1 MVQNSNMRIEKIIN
15 NNVVSAMDGDKT
27 EVVVMGRGIGYRMKQ
42 GMEIP
47 KEKIEKIFRLENPG
61 TAGRL
66 GNLLEKIPMEHVEI
80 SAEIIDYAKNVLNRK
95 LNENIY
101 LTLTDHINFS
111 IERYRKKM
119 MFHNPLIREVRSFYK
134 EEYLVG
140 EYAIAL
146 VKRKLG
152 IQFPS
157 DEAASVALHIV
168 NAEYNIKMRDT
179 IDITNLIQEVLGIIE
194 EYFQMELEEN
204 SISYERLIT
213 HVRFL
218 AERIYCKE
226 LLNDETPEFSEMI
239 AELYPEEYQCSL
251 KVRDHIQ
258 KAYGHFVTDEEVSYL
273 AVHIK
278 RVRV

>member
-1 MVQNSNMRIEKIIN
+1 MRIDKVIN
-15 NNVVSAMDGDKT
+15 NNVVSAMDSNGT
-27 EVVVMGRGIGYRMKQ
+27 ELVVMGRGIGYRMKP

-47 KEKIEKIFRLENPG
+47 DEKVEKVFRLETPDA
-61 TAGRL
+61 TGRIGSL
-66 GNLLEKIPMEHVEI
+66 WERIPLEHLQI
-80 SAEIIDYAKNVLNRK
+80 STEIIDYAKNVLNRK

-111 IERYRKKM
+111 IERFQKNM
-119 MFHNPLIREVRSFYK
+119 MFHNPLIREVKSFYK

-140 EYAIAL
+140 EYAVAL
-146 VKRKLG
+146 VEKRLG
-152 IQFPS
+152 IRFAP
-157 DEAASVALHIV
+157 DEAASIALHIV

-194 EYFQMELEEN
+194 GHFQMKLEED

-226 LLNDETPEFSEMI
+226 LLDDGSPEFCQMI
-239 AELYPEEYQCSL
+239 AKLYPEEYECSL
-251 KVRDHIQ
+251 RVRDHIV
-258 KAYGHFVTDEEVSYL
+258 KTYEHYVTDEEVAYL

>member
-1 MVQNSNMRIEKIIN
+1 MQNSNMRIEKIIN
-15 NNVVSAMDGDKT
+15 NNVISAMDKDGT
-27 EVVVMGRGIGYRMKQ
+27 EVVAMGRGIGYRMKQ

-47 KEKIEKIFRLENPG
+47 REKIEKVFRLENPG

-66 GNLLEKIPMEHVEI
+66 GSLLEKIPPEHLEI
-80 SAEIIDYAKNVLNRK
+80 SAEIIDYARNVLNRK

-119 MFHNPLIREVRSFYK
+119 MFHNPLIREVKSFYK

-146 VKRKLG
+146 VEKKIG
-152 IQFPS
+152 IRFPS
-157 DEAASVALHIV
+157 DEAASIALHIV

-179 IDITNLIQEVLGIIE
+179 IDITNLIQEVLGLIE
-194 EYFQMELEEN
+194 EYFQMGLAEN

-226 LLNDETPEFSEMI
+226 LLDDGSPEFSQMI
-239 AELYPEEYQCSL
+239 AKLYPEEYRCSL
-251 KVRDHIQ
+251 KIRDYIRKSYEH
-258 KAYGHFVTDEEVSYL
+258 HVTDEEVAYL

-278 RVRV
+278 RVRT

>member
-1 MVQNSNMRIEKIIN
+1 MQNSNMRIEKIIN
-15 NNVVSAMDGDKT
+15 NNVISAMDGDGT

-42 GMEIP
+42 GMEVP
-47 KEKIEKIFRLENPG
+47 QEKIEKIFRLENPG

-66 GNLLEKIPMEHVEI
+66 GNLLEKIPPEHLEI
-80 SAEIIDYAKNVLNRK
+80 SAEIIDYARNVLNRK

-119 MFHNPLIREVRSFYK
+119 MFRNPLIREVKSFYK

-146 VKRKLG
+146 VEKKIG
-152 IQFPS
+152 IRFPP
-157 DEAASVALHIV
+157 DEAASIALHIV

-179 IDITNLIQEVLGIIE
+179 IDITNLIQEVLGLIE
-194 EYFQMELEEN
+194 EYFQMGLEEN

-226 LLNDETPEFSEMI
+226 LLDDGSPEFSQMI
-239 AELYPEEYQCSL
+239 EKLYPEEYRCSL
-251 KVRDHIQ
+251 KIRDYIRKSYEH
-258 KAYGHFVTDEEVSYL
+258 YVTDEEVAYL

-278 RVRV
+278 RVRT